1 MNPNTGEIYAMASY
15 PFFNPNNFTKYNE
28 LSKKN
33 LPIWNLFEPG
43 SIMKSFLVA
52 SAIDNNNINETTII
66 DCENGKKKD
75 WRPYNKRCKSKR

>member
-33 LPIWNLFEPG
+33 LPMNLFEPG
-43 SIMKSFLVA
+43 SIEKLSSA
-52 SAIDNNNINETTII
+52 SADNNNINTTTTA
-66 DCENGKKKD
+66 
-75 WRPYNKRCKSKR
+75 SM